1 MHVSITRVS
10 TTGEQS
16 IADATIVAEEMTRWL
31 DDLEGFEGFL
41 MLSRQGTTLGL
52 AFWESRA
59 AADRHRVTLLE
70 FIERITSVAGVEIEE
85 IVDYDVAF
93 ARLPRLAVDEA

>member
-16 IADATIVAEEMTRWL
+16 IADATVVAEEMTRWL
-31 DDLEGFEGFL
+31 DDLEGFQGFL

-52 AFWESRA
+52 TFWESRA
-59 AADRHRVTLLE
+59 AAERNRATRLE
-70 FIERITSVAGVEIEE
+70 FLDRITSVAGVEVEE
-85 IVDYDVAF
+85 IVDYEVAF
-93 ARLPRLAVDEA
+93 ARLAGIAVDGA

>member
-59 AADRHRVTLLE
+59 AADRHRVTRLE
-70 FIERITSVAGVEIEE
+70 FIERITSVAGVEVEE
-85 IVDYDVAF
+85 IVDYEVAF
-93 ARLPRLAVDEA
+93 ARLAGIAVDGA

>member
-59 AADRHRVTLLE
+59 AADRHRVTRLE

>member
-59 AADRHRVTLLE
+59 AADRHRVTRLE
-70 FIERITSVAGVEIEE
+70 FIERITSVAGVEVEE